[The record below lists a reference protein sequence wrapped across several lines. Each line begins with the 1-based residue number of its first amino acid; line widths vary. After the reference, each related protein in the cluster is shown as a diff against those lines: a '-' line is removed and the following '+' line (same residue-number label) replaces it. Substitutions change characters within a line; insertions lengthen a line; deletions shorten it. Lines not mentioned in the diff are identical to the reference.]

1 MKLRELAESDLSDTL
16 EDKNGAGSSFTII
29 DPNGNEF
36 CITGTMGDIGFLLDN
51 ETGMPVQGRTITA
64 AYRIKTLAEK
74 IGLAPGR
81 GWKVKTKGLDG
92 VEYILH
98 VVNYE
103 PDRTIGIG
111 RIKLAVD

>member
-1 MKLRELAESDLSDTL
+1 MGLRELAESDLSETL
-16 EDKNGAGSSFTII
+16 EDESGAGSSFIII
-29 DPNGNEF
+29 DPKGNEF
-36 CITGTMGDIGFLLDN
+36 SITGTFGDIGFLLDN
-51 ETGMPVQGRTITA
+51 ETGLPVQGRTITA
-64 AYRIKTLAEK
+64 TYRIKTLAEK

-81 GWKVKTKGLDG
+81 GWKVIAKGLDD

-111 RIKLAVD
+111 RIKLAVE